1 MVKPYLDNEYDA
13 NREDILLLIDELDHD
28 DWNMCMEE
36 VAKEAWL
43 ETEELSKSQLLSRS
57 MTVMRDK
64 LVRKIK
70 WREQQN
76 KLDNDE

>member
-1 MVKPYLDNEYDA
+1 MKPYLDNEFKS
-13 NREDILLLIDELDHD
+13 NREDILTLIIELDQD
-28 DWNMCMEE
+28 DWYSCMEE

-43 ETEELSKSQLLSRS
+43 ECEELSKSQLLSRS
-57 MTVMRDK
+57 LTVMRDK